1 MEEESVR
8 YFAWADYLVFGL
20 TLLISLL
27 VGVYH
32 AYRGVNTTSDYLLG
46 GRKMSQFPIA
56 MSLAAR

>member
-1 MEEESVR
+1 MEEEFVR
-8 YFAWADYLVFGL
+8 RFVWADYLIFGL
-20 TLLISLL
+20 TLLISLA

-32 AYRGVNTTSDYLLG
+32 ACKGVNTTADYLLG